1 MPLVSILVPVYN
13 VEKYLRKCLESL
25 LNQTYP
31 NIEIILINDGST
43 DSSLEICQE
52 YANQHKNVYV
62 YSYENKGI
70 STTRNRA
77 LDQMHGDYL
86 MFVDSDDFIAKK
98 TVEKMMERM
107 QQQQADIVMCGFVMD
122 YYKVIPLF
130 RPVAKNATFNTIE
143 TLQRMILNKG
153 INNYPWG
160 KLYKTSTFKNVRF
173 PENTY
178 GFEDTR
184 TIFKAIAQ
192 AEKIATMPNRYYH
205 YVQRRGSIT
214 NRMSLET
221 VLDMK
226 KAYIE
231 QQNDLKAKYPDEFFD
246 YTMNYY
252 NLDMV
257 IIYTLLL
264 FVKKEDQPSFKS
276 SIQNWNRIA
285 FPFKFAYVVWLKLA
299 CIKFGWKLKDID
311 WNTK

>member
-13 VEKYLRKCLESL
+13 VEKYLRKCLDSL

-31 NIEIILINDGST
+31 SIEIILINDGST

-52 YANQHKNVYV
+52 YADKYKNIYV
-62 YSYENKGI
+62 YTYENKGI

-107 QQQQADIVMCGFVMD
+107 QEQQADIVMCGFVMD

-130 RPVAKNATFNTIE
+130 RPVAKNATFDTIE

-160 KLYKTSTFKNVRF
+160 KLYKASTFENVRF

-184 TIFKAIAQ
+184 TIFKAIIQ
-192 AEKIATMPNRYYH
+192 AKKIATMPNRYYH

-231 QQNDLKAKYPDEFFD
+231 QQNYLKEKYPDEFFD

-264 FVKKEDQPSFKS
+264 FVKKEDHPSFKS

>member
-1 MPLVSILVPVYN
+1 MSLVSILVPVYN
-13 VEKYLRKCLESL
+13 VEKYIDKCLKSL
-25 LNQTYP
+25 LQQTYP
-31 NIEIILINDGST
+31 EIEIILINDGST
-43 DSSLEICQE
+43 DSSLEICHS
-52 YANQHKNVYV
+52 YAQKYDNIHV

-77 LDQMHGDYL
+77 LDKMNGDYL
-86 MFVDSDDFIAKK
+86 MFVDSDDFLNKHA
-98 TVEKMMERM
+98 VSKMMERM
-107 QQQQADIVMCGFVMD
+107 HQTQSDIVMCGFVMD
-122 YYKVIPLF
+122 YFKVIPLYRF
-130 RPVAKNATFNTIE
+130 VARNRVYEPIE
-143 TLQRMILNKG
+143 TLHNMILNKG
-153 INNYPWG
+153 INNYPWA
-160 KLYKTSTFKNVRF
+160 KLYARSTFKDVRF

-184 TIFKAIAQ
+184 TIFKAIMQ
-192 AEKIATMPNRYYH
+192 SHKVATMPNRYYH

-226 KAYIE
+226 KAYQY
-231 QQNDLKAKYPDEFFD
+231 QQEYLKKEYPEEHFD

-264 FVKKEDQPSFKS
+264 FVKKEDNPEFHS
-276 SIQNWNRIA
+276 SIQNWNRIS
-285 FPFKFAYVVWLKLA
+285 FPFKFVYVVWLKLA

-311 WNTK
+311 WN

>member
-13 VEKYLRKCLESL
+13 VEKYIGKCLDSL
-25 LNQTYP
+25 LNQTYT
-31 NIEIILINDGST
+31 NIEIILINDGAT
-43 DSSLEICQE
+43 DSSLDICQQ
-52 YANQHKNVYV
+52 YAQKHENIYI
-62 YSYENKGI
+62 YSYLNKGI

-86 MFVDSDDFIAKK
+86 MFVDSDDFIGKRM
-98 TVEKMMERM
+98 VEKMMERM
-107 QQQQADIVMCGFVMD
+107 QETQADIVMCGFVMD
-122 YYKVIPLF
+122 YYKIIPLF
-130 RPVAKNATFNTIE
+130 RPVAKKNVFNTIE
-143 TLQRMILNKG
+143 TLQRMVLNKG

-160 KLYKTSTFKNVRF
+160 KLYKKSTFENVRF

-184 TIFKAIAQ
+184 TIFKAIMQ

-226 KAYIE
+226 KAYQE
-231 QQNDLKAKYPDEFFD
+231 QQKDLNEKYPDEYFD

-257 IIYTLLL
+257 IIYTLLF
-264 FVKKEDQPSFKS
+264 FVKKEDQPSFTS

-285 FPFKFAYVVWLKLA
+285 FPLQFVYVVWLKLA
-299 CIKFGWKLKDID
+299 CIKFGWKLKEID
-311 WNTK
+311 WNIK

>member
-13 VEKYLRKCLESL
+13 VEKYIEKCLKSL
-25 LNQTYP
+25 LEQTYP
-31 NIEIILINDGST
+31 EIEIILINDGST
-43 DSSLEICQE
+43 DSSLEICQT
-52 YANQHKNVYV
+52 YAKQYENIHV

-77 LDQMHGDYL
+77 LDKMNGDYL
-86 MFVDSDDFIAKK
+86 MFVDSDDFLEKHAIS
-98 TVEKMMERM
+98 KMMERM
-107 QQQQADIVMCGFVMD
+107 QQTQSDIVMCGFVMD
-122 YYKVIPLF
+122 YFKVIPLY
-130 RPVAKNATFNTIE
+130 RPVARKRVYEPLE
-143 TLQRMILNKG
+143 TLHDMIQNKG
-153 INNYPWG
+153 INNYPWA
-160 KLYKTSTFKNVRF
+160 KLYARSTFKGVRF

-184 TIFKAIAQ
+184 TIFKAIIQ
-192 AEKIATMPNRYYH
+192 SHKVATMPNRYYH

-226 KAYIE
+226 KAYQY
-231 QQNDLKAKYPDEFFD
+231 QQEYLKKQYPEEHFD

-264 FVKKEDQPSFKS
+264 FVKKEDKPEFHS
-276 SIQNWNRIA
+276 SIQNWNRIS

-311 WNTK
+311 WN